1 MLTVANG
8 NRNNL
13 SFYMKDTL
21 ATNVVSLKKTIGIVP
36 FVATLLKGRFVVFF
50 KWLFIGYIGL
60 GDCPTGLCPAG
71 AKNRRKPTVKNTKNR
86 PLRCVA
92 TKRTIPKT
100 MIDNIH

>member
-1 MLTVANG
+1 
-8 NRNNL
+8 
-13 SFYMKDTL
+13 MKDTL
-21 ATNVVSLKKTIGIVP
+21 ATNVVSLKKNNRNSP
-36 FVATLLKGRFVVFF
+36 FRGNALKGAIRGFF
-50 KWLFIGYIGL
+50 KWLFIGYIWL